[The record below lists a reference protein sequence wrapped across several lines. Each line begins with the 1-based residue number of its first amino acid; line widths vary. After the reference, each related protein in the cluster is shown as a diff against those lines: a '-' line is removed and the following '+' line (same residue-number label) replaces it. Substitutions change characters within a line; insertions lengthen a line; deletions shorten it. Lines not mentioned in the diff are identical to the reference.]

1 MPRILVVDDE
11 PLISMLVEN
20 WLGELG
26 CKVVGPARTVADGLA
41 LADGQLDG
49 AILDVNLAGG
59 TCYPLANALR
69 LRGVPLA
76 FATGDAGLDEAHSI
90 LGGLRDARR
99 PPRLPPGAHL
109 HALKRD
115 RLHRAERAGVLGHC
129 HCSLCRVPS
138 LSAVP
143 FGSA

>member
-41 LADGQLDG
+41 LTDGQLDG
-49 AILDVNLAGG
+49 AILDVNLTGG

-76 FATGDAGLDEAHSI
+76 FATGDAGLDAAQGFEDPNPPPQAVRFRERERNARSLAQAEPKGTADK
-90 LGGLRDARR
+90 LGTRHKLQ
-99 PPRLPPGAHL
+99 
-109 HALKRD
+109 
-115 RLHRAERAGVLGHC
+115 
-129 HCSLCRVPS
+129 
-138 LSAVP
+138 
-143 FGSA
+143 